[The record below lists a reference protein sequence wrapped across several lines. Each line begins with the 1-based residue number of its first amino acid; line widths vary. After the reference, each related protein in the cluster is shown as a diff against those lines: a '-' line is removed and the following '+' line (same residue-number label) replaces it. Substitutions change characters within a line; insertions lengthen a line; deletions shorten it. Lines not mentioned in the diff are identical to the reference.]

1 MSNDDI
7 ADLVGIYP
15 TPLRWNAETGVLW
28 LSIFNSETGEWE
40 VKEIELNGPESRF
53 AMDLPTRE
61 RGYGL
66 IRAGVYDMKLTPV
79 GTTAPDWPGED
90 YKPAIGAWL
99 WNPLVGEVRLET
111 NQVTTVSSITAVW
124 DQCRRFKECS
134 AGEIPIIAF
143 VGSFERHYRT
153 IGKVFLAPRVEI
165 IGLVLRDKVPT
176 FAKREVTVQPPPALD
191 TQIPFGIL
199 PDHSKSLQPA
209 QKKAPMKAAAKK
221 PKPRSNLSDP
231 LDDAIPE
238 DL

>member
-134 AGEIPIIAF
+134 LVKFRLSLLSVHSSGIIEQSGRYF
-143 VGSFERHYRT
+143 LHRGS
-153 IGKVFLAPRVEI
+153 K
-165 IGLVLRDKVPT
+165 
-176 FAKREVTVQPPPALD
+176 
-191 TQIPFGIL
+191 
-199 PDHSKSLQPA
+199 
-209 QKKAPMKAAAKK
+209 
-221 PKPRSNLSDP
+221 
-231 LDDAIPE
+231 
-238 DL
+238 